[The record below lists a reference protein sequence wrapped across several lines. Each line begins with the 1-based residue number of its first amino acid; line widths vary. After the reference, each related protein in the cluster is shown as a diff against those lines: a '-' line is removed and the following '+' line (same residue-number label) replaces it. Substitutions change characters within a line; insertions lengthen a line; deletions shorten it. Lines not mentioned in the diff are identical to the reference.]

1 MAKKDIIS
9 SPTSLTFITKGP
21 QGLDL
26 REKHHQVIARALEL
40 PDPYQGH
47 AVEPRYQISLE
58 EMAISLYWRS
68 PPGFLYERG
77 VDELISILEE
87 LASAYRDYRLDQPQ
101 FHLSVKKHEDKVRL
115 YVVSPDRPFIIR
127 SLASVFEDLKVNI
140 SIVLH
145 PIFKRDKESI
155 SAVYIEL
162 EECRQ
167 ETLQELIDRTKLS
180 LHDVMLLTQ
189 DYSPMFKEAESIAT
203 LLRHSVREQTGKE
216 PLEAN
221 ELAELLL
228 WLTRDNFLF
237 SGALRWEVSTGKQA
251 NIEIS
256 PLEAS
261 HLGILSKDHPDNLL
275 DQCLQDARA
284 FAENEAIYR
293 ISRLHIRSRV
303 QRPQRL
309 THIMVKVIEKSKTT
323 IHSLVGLFTVA
334 ASQQTSSEIPNIRKR
349 LGRIF
354 KLESVSRGSYNY
366 KFIVRAL
373 DNMPKELALNL
384 PIEVL
389 RQFINVAIGVHNH
402 NHTRIA
408 AHVTNLERR
417 ADILVAMPKHSFN
430 TKVESSIREHLELR
444 FGCPPEAGEIYIDHS
459 ADAQVRVYVHLPLN
473 DRQPI
478 SDSIFKNLE
487 QEITELTRSW
497 SEKLEATIRQT
508 YAYPES
514 HDVLTQFCFGDSFP
528 LEYQAVCS
536 VEQCEIDIHEI
547 MALSKGRS
555 LGITIN
561 RLDDGEDGA
570 PEAEI
575 TVYSRGNSVPT
586 NKSLPIFEN
595 LGLSM
600 RSNTIYEVTTREN
613 FDYYIHRFVT
623 VPSKALI
630 ANPEFAQTLNS
641 SVFSEGL
648 SSILEGE
655 MENDVINNLILGAG
669 LPYRAISVLRAYA
682 GYLWQVIK
690 YATRGTI
697 YHTLARSPQQSTLLW
712 KLFTL
717 RFCPDIDRSDF
728 ETQQELLVQEY
739 LDSLRSIKNINQDR
753 ILRSLLRVIMST
765 HRTNFYQ
772 CRSTLSFKIHS
783 RDLDILPDPKP
794 YYEIYVRS
802 TQFEGV
808 HLRGG
813 KTARGGIR
821 WSERTEDY
829 RNEILGLMKTQ
840 IIKNVLIVP
849 TGAKG
854 GFAVR
859 YLPEDPQVLRTKVEN
874 CYKEFI
880 RAILSITDNMLEGNI
895 TPPEKTV
902 THDEAD
908 PYLVVAADKGTATFS
923 DIANTIAKEEFNFWL
938 GDAFASGGSNGYDHK
953 KYGITARG
961 AWESVKRHFHNS
973 KFNHLSQPFTVVG
986 IGDMSGDVFGNGL
999 LISDKAKLIAAF
1011 NHVHIFIDPTPDPST
1026 SYRERKRLFEL
1037 PRSSWF
1043 DYNPQLISEGGGVYD
1058 RFSKEIQISNQAREA
1073 LGIDSVKPLNGEEL
1087 IRHILQ
1093 APVKL
1098 LWNGGIGTYIKSS
1111 NESHSEVN
1119 DGTNDNVRIDANR
1132 LRCEIVGEGGN
1143 LGFTQKARIEFS
1155 RLGGRI
1161 ISDAI
1166 DNSGGVDLSD
1176 HEVNIKLGLS
1186 ILVKNGTITEQERN
1200 LLLVEIVP
1208 EVVEQVLQHNRNH
1221 SSILSLGLSR
1231 SEKSIHYFQ
1240 SLLRELER
1248 QGYIDRGLESLPTAE
1263 DLLERAARKE
1273 GLYMPELAVCMAAVK
1288 MWIKDRV
1295 VQSPLVQDPLLEG
1308 YLLDYFPAFLR
1319 GKFFSTL
1326 IKHPL
1331 REEIIATQV
1340 TNSLIDA
1347 IGITFVLRMCMSHSV
1362 QPITVVK
1369 CVMAAELLLGSR
1381 EVREKIRIFDTPD
1394 QNDLYMS
1401 LLGIINSGV
1410 RHATSWLIGW
1420 HGQDLPLDRM
1430 VELYRAPHSSL
1441 VLAAESFFPQD
1452 KAHKVLNNLNRYQE
1466 AGLSESIARRLVL
1479 FEHIPSC
1486 FNILASVRSS
1496 QNEAARVGEIYFAIV
1511 EALRLDSILGI
1522 EDSIDTVD
1530 KWDHQV
1536 LSGAFENINKALSR
1550 VTSQVLRLHRTT
1562 STEGAKRIIERSP
1575 SYPSHRGCLEEIQAE
1590 KPNAMSLS
1598 VLARQL
1604 ANFQIPKGNSG
1615 D

>member
-1 MAKKDIIS
+1 MSEKNITS
-9 SPTSLTFITKGP
+9 SPHSFTFITKGP

-40 PDPYQGH
+40 PDPYEGLS
-47 AVEPRYQISLE
+47 VEPRHQISLE

-68 PPGFLYERG
+68 PPGFLFERET
-77 VDELISILEE
+77 DELISILHE
-87 LASAYRDYRLDQPQ
+87 LAEAYIDYQLQHPP
-101 FHLSVKKHEDKVRL
+101 FHLAVRQHQDKVRL

-145 PIFKRDKESI
+145 PIFKRAEESV

-162 EECRQ
+162 EECR
-167 ETLQELIDRTKLS
+167 EDTLRELIERTKLL

-189 DYSPMFKEAESIAT
+189 DHAPMFKETESIAT
-203 LLRHSVREQTGKE
+203 LLRQSVREQTGKK

-221 ELAELLL
+221 ELAELLF
-228 WLTRDNFLF
+228 WLTRDNFLL
-237 SGALRWEVSTGKQA
+237 SGALRWDVLNGGDPGH
-251 NIEIS
+251 EIS
-256 PLEAS
+256 PVETS
-261 HLGILSKDHPDNLL
+261 RLGILSNDHPDNLL
-275 DQCLQDARA
+275 HQCLQDAQA
-284 FAENEAIYR
+284 FAQDEAVYR

-303 QRPQRL
+303 QRAQRL
-309 THIMVKVIEKSKTT
+309 THIMVKVANKSRTT
-323 IHSLVGLFTVA
+323 IHSLIGLFTVA
-334 ASQQTSSEIPNIRKR
+334 ASQQTSSEIPSIRKR
-349 LGRIF
+349 LGRII

-384 PIEVL
+384 PIDIL

-408 AHVTNLERR
+408 AHISLLERR
-417 ADILVAMPKHSFN
+417 ADVLVAMPKHSFS
-430 TKVESSIREHLELR
+430 TKVESCIREHLELR
-444 FGCPPEAGEIYIDHS
+444 FGCPPEAGELYIDHS
-459 ADAQVRVYVHLPLN
+459 ADAQVRVYVHLPLDN
-473 DRQPI
+473 
-478 SDSIFKNLE
+478 SYALSESIFEKLE

-497 SEKLEATIRQT
+497 SEKLEAAVRQT
-508 YAYPES
+508 YPYPAS
-514 HDVLTQFCFGDSFP
+514 HDILSQFCFGDSFP

-536 VEQCEIDIHEI
+536 VEQCQIDIDEI
-547 MALSKGRS
+547 TALSKGRA
-555 LGITIN
+555 LGITVN
-561 RLDDGEDGA
+561 RLEDGEDGA

-575 TVYSRGNSVPT
+575 TVYSKSNTIPT

-595 LGLSM
+595 MGLSM
-600 RSNTIYEVTTREN
+600 RSNTIYEVTTRDN
-613 FDYYIHRFVT
+613 LDYYIHRFVT
-623 VPSKALI
+623 VPSKALR
-630 ANPEFAQTLNS
+630 ANPELAQTLNS
-641 SVFSEGL
+641 DVFSEGL

-697 YHTLARSPQQSTLLW
+697 YHTLARSPLQSTLLW

-717 RFCPDIDRSDF
+717 RFRPNLDRSNFDREQ
-728 ETQQELLVQEY
+728 ETLVQEY
-739 LDSLRSIKNINQDR
+739 LDSLRAIKNINQDR
-753 ILRSLLRVIMST
+753 ILRSLLRVILST

-772 CRSTLSFKIHS
+772 SRSTLAFKIYS

-859 YLPEDPQVLRTKVEN
+859 YLPDDPQVLRTKVEN

-880 RAILSITDNMLEGNI
+880 RAILSITDNLLEGSIISPAN
-895 TPPEKTV
+895 TV

-923 DIANTIAKEEFNFWL
+923 DIANKIAKDEFNFWL

-973 KFNHLSQPFTVVG
+973 KFDYLSQPFTVVG

-999 LISDKAKLIAAF
+999 LISDKAKLVAAF
-1011 NHVHIFIDPTPDPST
+1011 NHVHIFIDPDPDPWA
-1026 SYRERKRLFEL
+1026 SYCERKRLFEL
-1037 PRSSWF
+1037 PRSSWL
-1043 DYNPQLISEGGGVYD
+1043 DYKAELISEGGGVYD
-1058 RFSKEIQISNQAREA
+1058 RYSKEILISNQAREV
-1073 LGIDSVKPLNGEEL
+1073 LGIERDTPLNGEEL
-1087 IRHILQ
+1087 IRLILQ

-1119 DGTNDNVRIDANR
+1119 DGTNDNVRVDANN

-1155 RLGGRI
+1155 KLGGRI

-1186 ILVKNGTITEQERN
+1186 ILVKDGSITEQERN

-1295 VQSPLVQDPLLEG
+1295 VQSPLVQDPLLES

-1326 IKHPL
+1326 VKHPL
-1331 REEIIATQV
+1331 RQEIIATQV

-1381 EVREKIRIFDTPD
+1381 EVRERIRIFDTPD
-1394 QNDLYMS
+1394 RNDMYMS

-1441 VLAAESFFPQD
+1441 ILAAESFFPAD
-1452 KAHKVLNNLNRYQE
+1452 KAQKLSENLNLYQE
-1466 AGLSESIARRLVL
+1466 AGLTESIARRLVL

-1536 LSGAFENINKALSR
+1536 LSGALENINKALSR
-1550 VTSQVLRLHRTT
+1550 VTSLVLRLHRTT
-1562 STEGAKRIIERSP
+1562 STEGAKHIIERSP

-1604 ANFQIPKGNSG
+1604 ANFQIPKNNS
-1615 D
+1615 DE